1 MIALYHD
8 IVMSG
13 LVPGIHEFA
22 TKKWMAGTSPAMTK
36 KRNDKQSA
44 SGHIR
49 IGIGGWSY
57 APWRGVFYPKG
68 LKQVDELSFAT
79 SKLTSIEIN
88 ATHYRLQNPKSFH
101 IWAATA
107 PDGFVFSV
115 KGPRLVTQQKE
126 LAETGNFIS
135 RFFKSGLTE
144 LGDKLG
150 PVLWQFAPFKR
161 FDENDLGKFLDLLPR
176 ELDGRKINH
185 VIEVRHESFN
195 TPRFV
200 ELARETGVTIAYVD
214 AESWPSIADL
224 TGDVIYARLQKGD
237 DTLPAAYKPKDL
249 DKWTERAKVW
259 AKGSAP
265 SDLPLVDA
273 ERQAQ
278 PKPREVFIYFIHEGK
293 LRAPAA
299 AMALIERLNSGAA
312 A

>member
-1 MIALYHD
+1 
-8 IVMSG
+8 MSG

-22 TKKWMAGTSPAMTK
+22 TKKWMAGTSAAMTK

-49 IGIGGWSY
+49 VGIGGWSY

-126 LAETGNFIS
+126 LADAGNFIS

-161 FDENDLGKFLDLLPR
+161 FDAEDFGRFLDHLPR
-176 ELDGRKINH
+176 ELDGLRLNH
-185 VIEVRHESFN
+185 VIEARHASFAS
-195 TPRFV
+195 PEFV
-200 ELARETGVTIAYVD
+200 KLMRETGTSIAFTD
-214 AESWPSIADL
+214 AETWPSIADI
-224 TGDVIYARLQKGD
+224 TGDVVYARLQHGD
-237 DTLPAAYKPKDL
+237 DALEAA
-249 DKWTERAKVW
+249 
-259 AKGSAP
+259 
-265 SDLPLVDA
+265 
-273 ERQAQ
+273 
-278 PKPREVFIYFIHEGK
+278 
-293 LRAPAA
+293 
-299 AMALIERLNSGAA
+299 
-312 A
+312 